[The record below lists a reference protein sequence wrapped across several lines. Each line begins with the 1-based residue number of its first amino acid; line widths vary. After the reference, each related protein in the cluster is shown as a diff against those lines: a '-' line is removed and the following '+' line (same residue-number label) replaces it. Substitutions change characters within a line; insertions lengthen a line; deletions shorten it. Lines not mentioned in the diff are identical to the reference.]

1 MIQYQLGSCGGG
13 LVFHVFD
20 AFDPSRGDNLPD
32 NEPDVGLVVG
42 RLRLAGGIAGGQP
55 LQPTHPHMSEKVSFF
70 NGLLAPQA
78 LSVGQPIRWFDQP
91 YTKFAEAACL

>member
-1 MIQYQLGSCGGG
+1 
-13 LVFHVFD
+13 
-20 AFDPSRGDNLPD
+20 
-32 NEPDVGLVVG
+32 
-42 RLRLAGGIAGGQP
+42 
-55 LQPTHPHMSEKVSFF
+55 MSEKVSFF